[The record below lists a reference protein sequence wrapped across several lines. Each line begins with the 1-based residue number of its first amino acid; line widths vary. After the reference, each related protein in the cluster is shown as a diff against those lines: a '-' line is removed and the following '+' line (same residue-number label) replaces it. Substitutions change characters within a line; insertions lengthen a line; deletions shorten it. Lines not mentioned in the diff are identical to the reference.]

1 MPKGIDC
8 AVPLTLAKAKA
19 IRAAGYEFAA
29 RYLVPERYAWKRLT
43 QEEAEAITSAGMKI
57 VSVFETRAD
66 RPKGGSAAG
75 KVDGTEAYKEA
86 KLIGQP
92 EGTAIYFAV
101 DYDAQPKDYGAI
113 EAYLKAAAQQI
124 PGYLLGVYGSY
135 AVVEEMAKRIPG
147 IRIWQTYAW
156 SRGKKSAKANIYQYK
171 NDVTIAGHKVDLNE
185 SYGNEGWWTVGGGK
199 EVVNQPNV
207 WTGQTLRKG
216 DKGLAVRDLQVMLTA
231 AGFNPGPADGVFGS
245 ATEAAVKAAQKAFGL
260 VVDGIAGQKTFQALR
275 SELVKSQTQKVTSG
289 NGRLVRLMSGTFPD
303 VERAKKIAQ
312 EIQER
317 YGITMYTI
325 DA

>member
-8 AVPLTLAKAKA
+8 AIPLTAAKAKA

-29 RYLVPERYAWKRLT
+29 RYLVPEQYAWKRLT
-43 QEEAEAITSAGMKI
+43 REEAEAITAAGLKI
-57 VSVFETRAD
+57 VSVFQRGTSD
-66 RPKGGSAAG
+66 AAG
-75 KVDGTEAYKEA
+75 GAPNGTRDGKAAYREA
-86 KLIGQP
+86 KLIRQP

-101 DYDAQPKDYGAI
+101 DYDAQPKDYDAI
-113 EAYLKAAAQQI
+113 EAYLRAAAKEI
-124 PGYLLGVYGSY
+124 PGYQVGVYGSF
-135 AVVEEMAKRIPG
+135 AVVEAMAKRVPG
-147 IRIWQTYAW
+147 IRLWQTYAW
-156 SRGKKSAKANIYQYK
+156 SKGKRSSKVNIWQYK
-171 NDVTIAGHKVDLNE
+171 NDVTVAGHKVDLNE
-185 SYGNEGWWTVGGGK
+185 SYGGEGWWTVGGGK